1 MSVHP
6 YKNLPDKAFWKRSVG
21 SVAPGEIDPVG
32 RFDLKIHPETKVATA
47 GSCFAQHIARHLKA
61 SGFCYYVAEQAHPL
75 IPIDVATA
83 QNYGLFPHDTG
94 TSTLPDNSFS

>member
-21 SVAPGEIDPVG
+21 SVAPGDIDPVG
-32 RFDLKIHPETKVATA
+32 RFDLIIMPETKVATA

-61 SGFCYYVAEQAHPL
+61 SGFSYYVAEKAHPI
-75 IPIDVATA
+75 IPADVASS
-83 QNYGLFPHDTG
+83 QNYGLFSVT
-94 TSTLPDNSFS
+94 